1 MSGTNISREAN
12 NILPL
17 SIEKKSVSIAFKEWQ
32 FRGVTKDMGIA
43 SACCEL
49 CDQEKLRYQFQIQNK
64 YTRNKLWVG
73 SSCIFK
79 FSIEVFNELG
89 LLLDN
94 SEAKRHLSA
103 LTKELQQ
110 TACLSALSSLADNEE
125 SGILKTALQSYKE
138 KGYLSPKQASVVF
151 WRLKEHNIEYNPSF
165 FKISLGRTK
174 YKQDLAAMDSW
185 RVYVFWDALTS
196 DQRKIAQSLGHK
208 VPATSTR

>member
-94 SEAKRHLSA
+94 SEAKRHLS
-103 LTKELQQ
+103 
-110 TACLSALSSLADNEE
+110 
-125 SGILKTALQSYKE
+125 GI
-138 KGYLSPKQASVVF
+138 
-151 WRLKEHNIEYNPSF
+151 
-165 FKISLGRTK
+165 
-174 YKQDLAAMDSW
+174 M
-185 RVYVFWDALTS
+185 
-196 DQRKIAQSLGHK
+196 
-208 VPATSTR
+208 

>member
-1 MSGTNISREAN
+1 MPVTGLEPVRYRYRRILSPLRLPIPSHRQMQ
-12 NILPL
+12 NILYNTNQ
-17 SIEKKSVSIAFKEWQ
+17 KK
-32 FRGVTKDMGIA
+32 
-43 SACCEL
+43 
-49 CDQEKLRYQFQIQNK
+49 
-64 YTRNKLWVG
+64 